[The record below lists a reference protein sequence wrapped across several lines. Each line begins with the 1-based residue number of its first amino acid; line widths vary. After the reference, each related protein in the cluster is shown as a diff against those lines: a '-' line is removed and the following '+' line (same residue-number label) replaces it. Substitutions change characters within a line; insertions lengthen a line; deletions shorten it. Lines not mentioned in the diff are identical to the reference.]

1 MIHTP
6 PGLDIVCYS
15 NGYDYVRGMRYAM
28 RQAKA
33 GRIVMTVDSTALLN
47 ERHVSDERKLHCA
60 CIVLPLCLHCV
71 KKLLHGSLLTSVLF
85 LAFLAFSRLCI

>member
-60 CIVLPLCLHCV
+60 CIVSICVARFTASVSCL
-71 KKLLHGSLLTSVLF
+71 LF
-85 LAFLAFSRLCI
+85 LTFLDFS

>member
-60 CIVLPLCLHCV
+60 LCQN
-71 KKLLHGSLLTSVLF
+71 GSLLTSVLF